1 MRRTL
6 ASPLVGVVLLA
17 LFGGWAL
24 FSHPAAPEST
34 SWAAS
39 CALVAAG
46 LLAGAVLVRVDPR
59 VPGLLALA
67 VAVGALVLTAPASL
81 SGEPTAP
88 PLGYMNANGAMLVAG
103 AAGGVLAAGTR
114 SAQWRLVAALAAL
127 LLAWVCLAEG
137 AQTAAVACALVAV
150 WGLLR
155 DRGPTWLWV
164 AGGTAVVVVPPLVTV
179 GWASGVVTP
188 PAGVVSVLSDERVSL
203 WTEAWGLLGDHPV
216 RGVGPGRFS
225 QESPTAADPDLA
237 WAHSALLQTG
247 AELGWVGIGCLLVV
261 VVWALLALGRDAM
274 VLGAL
279 LLPASVDYVLH
290 FGGVL
295 AVSSLVLGAAL
306 SPPSGPV
313 STRASGTGKPWLTPP
328 SP

>member
-1 MRRTL
+1 VRRFL
-6 ASPLVGVVLLA
+6 ASPLVGVVALA
-17 LFGGWAL
+17 LFGGWAI
-24 FSHPAAPEST
+24 FAHPAAPEST

-39 CALVAAG
+39 CALVAGG

-59 VPGLLALA
+59 APGLLALA

-81 SGEPTAP
+81 SGQPDAP
-88 PLGYMNANGAMLVAG
+88 PLGYLNANGAMLVAG
-103 AAGGVLAAGTR
+103 AAGVVLAAGTR
-114 SAQWRLVAALAAL
+114 AQWRPVASLAAML
-127 LLAWVCLAEG
+127 LGWLCLAGG
-137 AQTAAVACALVAV
+137 AQTAAAACVLVAA

-155 DRGPTWLWV
+155 DRGPTWLWA
-164 AGGTAVVVVPPLVTV
+164 AGGTVVVVVPPLLTV

-188 PAGVVSVLSDERVSL
+188 PAALVSALSEERVSL

-225 QESPTAADPDLA
+225 LESPTAADPDLA

-247 AELGWVGIGCLLVV
+247 AELGWVGIGCLLAS
-261 VVWALLALGRDAM
+261 VVWALVALGRDAM
-274 VLGAL
+274 LLGAL

-295 AVSSLVLGAAL
+295 LVSSLVLGAAL
-306 SPPSGPV
+306 SPGTVPS
-313 STRASGTGKPWLTPP
+313 RASGTGKPWLTPP

>member
-1 MRRTL
+1 MRRIL
-6 ASPLVGVVLLA
+6 VSPLVGVVALA

-24 FSHPAAPEST
+24 FAHPAAPEST

-39 CALVAAG
+39 CALVSGG
-46 LLAGAVLVRVDPR
+46 LLVGAVLVRVDQR

-67 VAVGALVLTAPASL
+67 VAVGALVVTAPESL
-81 SGEPTAP
+81 SGEPKAP
-88 PLGYMNANGAMLVAG
+88 PLGYLNANGAMLVAG
-103 AAGGVLAAGTR
+103 AAGAVLAAGTR
-114 SAQWRLVAALAAL
+114 ATQWRLGASLAAL
-127 LLAWVCLAEG
+127 LLGWVCLAEG
-137 AQTAAVACALVAV
+137 AQTAAAACVLVAV

-164 AGGTAVVVVPPLVTV
+164 VAGTVVVVVPPLLTL

-188 PAGVVSVLSDERVSL
+188 PAGVVSVLSEERVSL
-203 WTEAWGLLGDHPV
+203 WTEAWGLLGEHPV

-261 VVWALLALGRDAM
+261 LAWALFALGRDAM
-274 VLGAL
+274 LLGAL

-295 AVSSLVLGAAL
+295 LVSSLVLGAAL
-306 SPPSGPV
+306 SPGS
-313 STRASGTGKPWLTPP
+313 GKPWLTPP